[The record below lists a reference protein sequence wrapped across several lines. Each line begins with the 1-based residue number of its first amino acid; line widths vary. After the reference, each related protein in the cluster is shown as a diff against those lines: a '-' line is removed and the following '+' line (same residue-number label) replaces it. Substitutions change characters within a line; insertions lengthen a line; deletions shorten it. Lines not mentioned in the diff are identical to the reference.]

1 MITLPKRWP
10 ASSGI
15 STRSSAFT
23 GVSGSGKS
31 SLVNEILYKHLA
43 KSLNRARII
52 AGDHD
57 GIDGWEHFD
66 KIISVQITLEVDKL
80 QQKAEGTL
88 HIAGNDLV
96 AEAEHS
102 DMYAAIDLLADR
114 LDRQLIKHKEKH
126 IGRQQGVNDR

>member
-1 MITLPKRWP
+1 MQMNITGLQLDITDALRDYVTEKM
-10 ASSGI
+10 
-15 STRSSAFT
+15 
-23 GVSGSGKS
+23 
-31 SLVNEILYKHLA
+31 
-43 KSLNRARII
+43 ARL
-52 AGDHD
+52 
-57 GIDGWEHFD
+57 ERHFD

-96 AEAEHS
+96 AEAEHT

-126 IGRQQGVNDR
+126 IGRQQGTNDR